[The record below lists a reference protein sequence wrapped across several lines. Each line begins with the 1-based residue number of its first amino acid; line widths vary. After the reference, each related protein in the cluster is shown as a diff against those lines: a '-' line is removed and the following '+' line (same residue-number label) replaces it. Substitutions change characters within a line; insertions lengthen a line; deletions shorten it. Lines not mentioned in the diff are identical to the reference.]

1 MERVPTFHGRKSN
14 VNEVDDFIDNF
25 KTYCIVHRI
34 TGDQKLDLFDSLI
47 RQPAKQEYDEALTDN
62 VQMLWPPALA
72 ADPAVDLVARDIVAR
87 LNIRIAWLRN
97 QYQGPRQYQAV
108 RKTLTLLRQGS
119 HEDPRDFYNRVVKA
133 YDLSGYPDEAKN
145 VLIEETWERGLDPY
159 IQQVIHQGP
168 NHEMD
173 QKPEIG
179 DNPWQHQFQNAIS
192 FNFDYLNPQEDQI
205 DPSVT
210 KKAPIQILQRSVT
223 AKKTPARSEPL
234 QKLPMV
240 VDNFEDEM
248 QALTENY
255 KKLEAHIVNIQKKI
269 DRQEHP
275 IKTFGNA
282 NRYPNHRNQLD
293 PQDQRNQQE
302 RPGGRFNPNLSNQG
316 VCFRCGKPGHFKD
329 QCRNRPLRYQDSRD
343 QVNTIHE
350 SYLSGD
356 SDGYR
361 SEGDTDFENWDYHP
375 DDRKIEEPPVKLE
388 PQWSRKSKEY
398 AHAYPAIRE
407 EKSSKT
413 APYRR
418 RPTRASRPLEPEH
431 PIAME
436 ADEPE
441 PETLPRSESILEEGL
456 SINKERK
463 RRAFDYNPLE
473 DILGRKADLTFK
485 QLIDIAPAAKAIIKG
500 GMAQHK

>member
-1 MERVPTFHGRKSN
+1 MERAPTFHGRKSN

-47 RQPAKQEYDEALTDN
+47 RQPAKQEYDEALTDDI
-62 VQMLWPPALA
+62 QMLWTPMLDADAA
-72 ADPAVDLVARDIVAR
+72 ADLIAQDQVAR

-133 YDLSGYPDEAKN
+133 YDLSGYPNEAKN

-159 IQQVIHQGP
+159 IQQVIRQGP
-168 NHEMD
+168 NREMD
-173 QKPEIG
+173 QKLEIA
-179 DNPWQHQFQNAIS
+179 DNTWQYQFQNAVS

-205 DPSVT
+205 DPPII
-210 KKAPIQILQRSVT
+210 KKAPIQILQRPAAVR
-223 AKKTPARSEPL
+223 KTPARSELP
-234 QKLPMV
+234 QKLPIM
-240 VDNFEDEM
+240 VDNFENEM

-255 KKLEAHIVNIQKKI
+255 KKLQAHVVNIQKKI

-275 IKTFGNA
+275 IKTFGDA
-282 NRYPNHRNQLD
+282 NRYPSRRNQLD
-293 PQDQRNQQE
+293 PQDQQNQQE
-302 RPGGRFNPNLSNQG
+302 RPGGHFNPNLSNRG
-316 VCFRCGKPGHFKD
+316 VCFRCGQPGHFKD
-329 QCRNRPLRYQDSRD
+329 QCRNQPLRYQESQD

-356 SDGYR
+356 SDEYH
-361 SEGDTDFENWDYHP
+361 SEDDTDFEKWDQYTN
-375 DDRKIEEPPVKLE
+375 DRKIGEPPVRLE
-388 PQWSRKSKEY
+388 PQWPRKSREY

-407 EKSSKT
+407 EKSSKA

-418 RPTRASRPLEPEH
+418 RPTRASRPPEPEH
-431 PIAME
+431 PVAME

-441 PETLPRSESILEEGL
+441 PEILPRSESILEEGL
-456 SINKERK
+456 RITKERK
-463 RRAFDYNPLE
+463 RC
-473 DILGRKADLTFK
+473 
-485 QLIDIAPAAKAIIKG
+485 
-500 GMAQHK
+500 